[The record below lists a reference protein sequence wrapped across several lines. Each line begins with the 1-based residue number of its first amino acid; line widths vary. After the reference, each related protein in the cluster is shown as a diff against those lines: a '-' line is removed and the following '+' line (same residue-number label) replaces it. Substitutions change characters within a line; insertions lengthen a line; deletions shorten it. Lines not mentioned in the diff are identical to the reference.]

1 MISGEYRY
9 ALDEK
14 ARLMV
19 PAPIRKAI
27 AGNLIVVTRGIER
40 CLMVFPPDAW
50 QEFSEKVAANSSL
63 LRSQDRMIRRR
74 LLAPAQSVE
83 IDRTGR
89 IVVPSSLRAYAS
101 LDKDC
106 VVLGINTYMEVWDEE
121 TYRSY
126 ESETDDLYKEAVDDI
141 GTSIRL

>member
-19 PAPIRKAI
+19 PAPIRKEI
-27 AGNLIVVTRGIER
+27 AGDKIVVTRGIER
-40 CLMVFPPDAW
+40 CLMLFAPDVW
-50 QEFSEKVAANSSL
+50 DEFSKKVAAKL
-63 LRSQDRMIRRR
+63 PQLQARGRMIRRR
-74 LLAPAQSVE
+74 LLAPAQKVE

-89 IVVPSSLRAYAS
+89 IVVPSSLRTYAG

-106 VVLGINTYMEVWDEE
+106 IVLGIDTYLEVWDEE
-121 TYRSY
+121 TYRDY
-126 ESETDDLYKEAVDDI
+126 ESETNDLYQEAVDEI
-141 GTSIRL
+141 GDSIQL

>member
-40 CLMVFPPDAW
+40 CLMLFPPDAW

-89 IVVPSSLRAYAS
+89 IVVPSSLRTYAG
-101 LDKDC
+101 LDKEC
-106 VVLGINTYMEVWDEE
+106 VVLGINTYLEVWNEE

-141 GTSIRL
+141 GVSIGL

>member
-40 CLMVFPPDAW
+40 CLMLFPPDVW

-63 LRSQDRMIRRR
+63 LRSQDRLIRRR

-89 IVVPSSLRAYAS
+89 IVVPSSLRTYAG
-101 LDKDC
+101 LDKEC
-106 VVLGINTYMEVWDEE
+106 VVLGINTYLEVWNEE

-141 GTSIRL
+141 GVSIGL

>member
-9 ALDEK
+9 ALDDK

-27 AGNLIVVTRGIER
+27 AGNVIIVTRGIER
-40 CLMVFPPDAW
+40 CLMLFPPDAW
-50 QEFSEKVAANSSL
+50 QEFSEKVSANSSL
-63 LRSQDRMIRRR
+63 LRNRDRMIRRR
-74 LLAPAQSVE
+74 LLGPAQSVE

-89 IVVPSSLRAYAS
+89 IVVPSTLRDYAG

-106 VVLGINTYMEVWDEE
+106 VVLGISTYLEVWDEE

-126 ESETDDLYKEAVDDI
+126 ESDTDDLYKEAVDDI
-141 GTSIRL
+141 GESIRL

>member
-14 ARLMV
+14 ARLMM

-27 AGNLIVVTRGIER
+27 AGNLIIATRGIEK
-40 CLMVFPPDAW
+40 CLTLFPPDAW
-50 QEFSEKVAANSSL
+50 QEFSETVAANSSL
-63 LRSQDRMIRRR
+63 LKPEDRAVRRR
-74 LLAPAQSVE
+74 LLAPAQPVE

-89 IVVPSSLRAYAS
+89 IVVPSSLRTYAG
-101 LDKDC
+101 LHKDC

-121 TYRSY
+121 TYRVY
-126 ESETDDLYKEAVDDI
+126 ESETEDLYKEAVDNL
-141 GTSIRL
+141 GNSIRL

>member
-19 PAPIRKAI
+19 PAPIRKEI
-27 AGNLIVVTRGIER
+27 AGNKLWATRGIER
-40 CLMVFPPDAW
+40 CLMLFPPDAW
-50 QEFSEKVAANSSL
+50 GEFSKKLAEKLPQLQA
-63 LRSQDRMIRRR
+63 RGRMIRRR
-74 LLAPAQSVE
+74 LLAPAKEVE

-89 IVVPSSLRAYAS
+89 IVVPSSLRTYAG

-106 VVLGINTYMEVWDEE
+106 IVLGIDTYLEVWDEE
-121 TYRSY
+121 TYRDY
-126 ESETDDLYKEAVDDI
+126 ESETNDLYREAVDEI
-141 GTSIRL
+141 GDSIQL

>member
-27 AGNLIVVTRGIER
+27 AGNLIVVTRGVER
-40 CLMVFPPDAW
+40 CLWLFPPDAW
-50 QEFSEKVAANSSL
+50 QEFSEKVAASSSL
-63 LRSQDRMIRRR
+63 LRARGRMIRRR
-74 LLAPAQSVE
+74 LLGPAQSVE

-89 IVVPSSLRAYAS
+89 IVVPSSLRTYAG

-106 VVLGINTYMEVWDEE
+106 VVLGIDTYLEVWDEVSFS
-121 TYRSY
+121 TY
-126 ESETDDLYKEAVDDI
+126 ESETEDLYKEAVDEI
-141 GTSIRL
+141 GDSIKF

>member
-27 AGNLIVVTRGIER
+27 AGDKIVVTRGIER
-40 CLMVFPPDAW
+40 CLMLFPPDVW
-50 QEFSEKVAANSSL
+50 DEFSQKVSAKT
-63 LRSQDRMIRRR
+63 SQLQARGRMIRRR
-74 LLAPAQSVE
+74 LLAPAQKVE

-89 IVVPSSLRAYAS
+89 IVVPSSLRTYAG

-106 VVLGINTYMEVWDEE
+106 IVLGIDTYLEVWDEE
-121 TYRSY
+121 TYRDY
-126 ESETDDLYKEAVDDI
+126 ESETNDLYQEAVDEI
-141 GTSIRL
+141 GDSIQL

>member
-19 PAPIRKAI
+19 PAPIRKEI
-27 AGNLIVVTRGIER
+27 AGNKLWATRGIER
-40 CLMVFPPDAW
+40 CLMLFPPDAW
-50 QEFSEKVAANSSL
+50 GEFSKKLAEKL
-63 LRSQDRMIRRR
+63 PQLQTRGRMIRRR
-74 LLAPAQSVE
+74 LLAPAKEVE

-89 IVVPSSLRAYAS
+89 IVVPSSLRTYAG

-106 VVLGINTYMEVWDEE
+106 IVLGIDTYLEVWDEE
-121 TYRSY
+121 TYRDY
-126 ESETDDLYKEAVDDI
+126 ESETNDLYREAVDEI
-141 GTSIRL
+141 GDSIQL

>member
-19 PAPIRKAI
+19 PAPIRKEI
-27 AGNLIVVTRGIER
+27 AGNKLWATRGIER
-40 CLMVFPPDAW
+40 CLMLFPPDAW
-50 QEFSEKVAANSSL
+50 DEFSKKLAEKLPQLQA
-63 LRSQDRMIRRR
+63 RGRMIRRR
-74 LLAPAQSVE
+74 LLAPAKEVE

-89 IVVPSSLRAYAS
+89 IVVPSSLRTYAG

-106 VVLGINTYMEVWDEE
+106 IVLGIDTYLEVWDEE
-121 TYRSY
+121 TYRDY
-126 ESETDDLYKEAVDDI
+126 ESETNDLYREAVDEI
-141 GTSIRL
+141 GDSIQL

>member
-27 AGNLIVVTRGIER
+27 AGNLIIATRGIER
-40 CLMVFPPDAW
+40 CLMLFPPDAW
-50 QEFSEKVAANSSL
+50 QEFSDKVHANSSL
-63 LRSQDRMIRRR
+63 LRSQGRMIRRR

-89 IVVPSSLRAYAS
+89 IVVPSSLRAYAG

-106 VVLGINTYMEVWDEE
+106 VVLGINTYLEVWDEE
-121 TYRSY
+121 TYRDY

-141 GTSIRL
+141 GTSIEL